1 MRERLA
7 NILSV
12 AVILAIPAA
21 ASLSHAAAAEINV
34 AVHVVGIEN
43 PNGAVYA
50 GLYDASGWKDDH
62 FIKAVH
68 VPVTGGEVMVD
79 LTAPAPGR
87 YAIRLFH
94 DLNGNGK
101 LDKNFFGIP
110 QEPYAFS
117 NNASGSMGPPDFDA
131 AVFEVN
137 TEGAKQEIHMQ

>member
-1 MRERLA
+1 MCEYLGS
-7 NILSV
+7 ILS
-12 AVILAIPAA
+12 AAIILAVPAV
-21 ASLSHAAAAEINV
+21 ASLSPAATAEINV
-34 AVHVVGIEN
+34 AVHVSGIEKQS
-43 PNGAVYA
+43 GAVYA
-50 GLYDASGWKDDH
+50 GLYDASGWKGGH
-62 FIKAVH
+62 FIMAVH
-68 VPVTGGEVMVD
+68 VPVTSGDITLD

-131 AVFEVN
+131 AAFDV
-137 TEGAKQEIHMQ
+137 TAEGAKQEIHMQ